1 MIPTNE
7 NVSLDRVVEA
17 INRRGHPT
25 VREMLTALKEEFP
38 EHVWTLDHKS
48 EIQVAVHPGN
58 G

>member
-1 MIPTNE
+1 M
-7 NVSLDRVVEA
+7 
-17 INRRGHPT
+17 
-25 VREMLTALKEEFP
+25 REMLTALKEEFP